1 MTVGHGTSPL
11 LSQAVSYLQEGDAE
25 SADLLLDT
33 YLARNPEDTQ
43 ALFIAALCRHALGD
57 NDTAIANLKAS
68 LALAPHEGRAAMQLA
83 SIYADLGQAHEA
95 IVVLDRAIAAAPNDL
110 EVVLAKAALFRRL
123 GDGVAAESTAEH
135 ALKIS
140 PNAARAYYALG
151 LAKAQRRH
159 PSGARLAFKKAVE
172 LDPAFVDAWVNL
184 GVVEKGV
191 GDLTSAA
198 NSFQQALRLKPD
210 DPVAHNNFG
219 NLLLEQR
226 TFDAALKSY
235 RRAVALD
242 PNYLDAK
249 VNMALAL
256 RESGDVAGCIEALE
270 QTLQEHPDQ
279 ASVLNA
285 YGNALREAER
295 FKDAQMALQSAL
307 DLEPE
312 NAEVLNNL
320 GLVLALLGD
329 RFIAAEMFEQAC
341 ALRPDMPVLANNY
354 GTLLLKM
361 FNLEAAIDQL
371 ARAVALDPKYL
382 DALVNLGVAHFMRGN
397 YDEAVDAYRQAL
409 SLDSNNAFAHYSLGV
424 ALLEQQDLT
433 EAVKEIEFALI
444 VNPGNVMA
452 RNTLGVALLEQ
463 HRIEEARDA
472 MAMAAKADTM
482 SAPIYASNHLFTSLY
497 QPDVDPDALYRI
509 HCDFGRRFTSGEV
522 NPKQPHANPRDPN
535 RKLRLAYMSPD
546 FRGHSVSHFME
557 PLLEKHDRSAFEVVL
572 YSNTT
577 RIDKIT
583 QAMERAADVWVETAG
598 LTDAALV
605 ERIRSDRVDV
615 LVNLGGHTS
624 GNRLPVCGHKP
635 APVQIEYLGYPDTSG
650 VAAME
655 YRITDERA
663 DPQGEAEARSVETL
677 LRLPE
682 CFHCYRPTSKA
693 PDPAPAPHVER
704 GYVTFG
710 SFNVLPKLNAN
721 VVEAWSEIL
730 RQVPKSRLYLKC
742 KQLKT
747 DSVRARVLGYFAAAG
762 IDATRI
768 SMEAFVP
775 SVKDHL
781 GRYAGVDLALDTF
794 PYNGTTTTCE
804 ALWMGVPVLSVLGN
818 RHSGRVGL
826 SLLSAAGLDQEF
838 VAPDVE
844 TYVAKAI
851 AWGKSPE
858 RLAEVRGT
866 LRAQMASSPLR
877 NEAAF
882 TRALETLYRTAWQTW
897 CQGPETFEHKAPP
910 PLRTDD
916 SVQSVL
922 AKVV

>member
-1 MTVGHGTSPL
+1 MTAGQGTSPL

-25 SADLLLDT
+25 SADLLLET
-33 YLARNPEDTQ
+33 YLARKPEDTQ

-57 NDTAIANLKAS
+57 NDAAIAHLKKS
-68 LALAPHEGRAAMQLA
+68 LTLAPQEVRAAMQLA

-95 IVVLDRAIAAAPNDL
+95 LTTLDDAVAVVPNDIEL
-110 EVVLAKAALFRRL
+110 VLAKAALHRRF
-123 GDGVAAESTAEH
+123 GDAVAAEATAEL
-135 ALKIS
+135 ALRIS
-140 PNAARAYYALG
+140 PNMARAHYALG

-159 PSGARLAFKKAVE
+159 PSGARLAFQKAVE
-172 LDPAFVDAWVNL
+172 LDPAFADAWVNL

-198 NSFQQALRLKPD
+198 NSFQQALKLKPD

-235 RRAVALD
+235 HRAVALD
-242 PNYLDAK
+242 PHYLDAK
-249 VNMALAL
+249 VNLALAL
-256 RESGDVAGCIEALE
+256 RESGDVDGCIVALKKV
-270 QTLQEHPDQ
+270 LQEHPNQ

-285 YGNALREAER
+285 YGNALRQAER
-295 FKDAQMALQSAL
+295 FKEAQHALESAL
-307 DLEPE
+307 ELEPE

-320 GLVLALLGD
+320 GLVLALLGE
-329 RFIAAEMFEQAC
+329 RFTAADMFERAC

-361 FNLEAAIDQL
+361 FDLEAAIYQL
-371 ARAVALDPKYL
+371 ARAVSLDSTYL

-397 YDEAVDAYRQAL
+397 YDEAIRAYRQTL
-409 SLDSNNAFAHYSLGV
+409 SIDSYNAFAHYSLGV

-433 EAVKEIEFALI
+433 EAVKEIEYALI
-444 VNPGNVMA
+444 VNPHNVMA

-463 HRIEEARDA
+463 HRIKEARTA
-472 MAMAAKADTM
+472 MATAAEADTM
-482 SAPIYASNHLFTSLY
+482 SAPVYASNHLFTSLY
-497 QPDVDPDALYRI
+497 QPDVDNDELYRI
-509 HCDFGRRFTSGEV
+509 HCDFGRRFTSGEID
-522 NPKQPHANPRDPN
+522 QTRPHANPRDLN

-557 PLLEKHDRSAFEVVL
+557 ALLEKHDRSAFEVIL

-583 QAMERAADVWVETAG
+583 QAMERAANVWVETAG

-624 GNRLPVCGHKP
+624 GNRLPACGHKP

-650 VAAME
+650 VTAMD

-663 DPQGEAEARSVETL
+663 DPKGEAESRSIETL

-693 PDPAPAPHVER
+693 PSTAPAPHLER

-730 RQVPKSRLYLKC
+730 KHVPKSRLYLKC

-747 DSVRARVLGYFAAAG
+747 ESVRDRVLGYFSDAG
-762 IDATRI
+762 IEASRI

-804 ALWMGVPVLSVLGN
+804 ALWMGVPVLTVLGD

-826 SLLSAAGLDQEF
+826 SLLSAAGLDEEF
-838 VAPDVE
+838 VAPDIE

-858 RLAEVRGT
+858 RLAEIRGT
-866 LRAQMASSPLR
+866 LRGQMKTSPLR
-877 NEAAF
+877 NEVEF
-882 TRALETLYRTAWQTW
+882 TRTLEALYRTAWQAW
-897 CQGPETFEHKAPP
+897 CEGPETFEHKAPR